1 MSKIRWSPTSL
12 LLILFV
18 VFSLSMNTVN
28 ADLDGIQPQG
38 TSRTP
43 PRPKVVQ
50 VVQSIQALLLV
61 SMAEPWEAP
70 DDRKYGC

>member
-1 MSKIRWSPTSL
+1 MSKIRLLPTSL

-18 VFSLSMNTVN
+18 VFSLSVNTVN
-28 ADLDGIQPQG
+28 ADLDGIQPPG

-43 PRPKVVQ
+43 SMPK
-50 VVQSIQALLLV
+50 ARGLWKEGLPLV

-70 DDRKYGC
+70 DDRRYGC